1 MRMTENNDIKAMT
14 GKEEKYMGLLEEI
27 TAEENM
33 ALARQRVKRN
43 KGSAGIDGMSVQEL
57 DKYFMENGT
66 AIRQS
71 VMEGKYRPRPV
82 RGVEIP
88 KDNGKKRQ
96 LGIPTAVDR
105 TIQQAITMKLTPIFE
120 PLFSDTS
127 YGFRPGR
134 SAHDAINKCLE
145 YLNEGYVWTVDM
157 DLEKFFDNVNQSK
170 LIQLLSDQIPDGRVI
185 SLIHKYL
192 RAGRIW
198 CGRFDETTC
207 GVPQGGPLSPL
218 CANILLNEL
227 DHELER
233 RGHKFVRYADDMVIF
248 CKSKASAEQ
257 TLEHIIPY
265 IEKKLFLKVNKEKT
279 VVAYATRIKFL
290 GFGFS
295 KRKDGFKPRVHDK
308 SKAKMRKKVE
318 YLTQRND
325 GKSYEQRKI
334 DLKRYVQGWV
344 SYFKIAQMKT
354 FLQEVDAWMRRRIRS
369 QIWTRWKRVRTRYSK
384 LRQLGANHNQAMRM
398 ANSRKGSWHLAKAK
412 ELSIFISN
420 DRLAR
425 AGYQFFLPYYET
437 VKA

>member
-1 MRMTENNDIKAMT
+1 M
-14 GKEEKYMGLLEEI
+14 
-27 TAEENM
+27 
-33 ALARQRVKRN
+33 
-43 KGSAGIDGMSVQEL
+43 
-57 DKYFMENGT
+57 
-66 AIRQS
+66 
-71 VMEGKYRPRPV
+71 
-82 RGVEIP
+82 
-88 KDNGKKRQ
+88 
-96 LGIPTAVDR
+96 
-105 TIQQAITMKLTPIFE
+105 
-120 PLFSDTS
+120 
-127 YGFRPGR
+127 
-134 SAHDAINKCLE
+134 
-145 YLNEGYVWTVDM
+145 
-157 DLEKFFDNVNQSK
+157 
-170 LIQLLSDQIPDGRVI
+170 
-185 SLIHKYL
+185 
-192 RAGRIW
+192 
-198 CGRFDETTC
+198 
-207 GVPQGGPLSPL
+207 SPL

-257 TLEHIIPY
+257 TLKHIIPY
-265 IEKKLFLKVNKEKT
+265 IEKKLFLKVNVEKT

-290 GFGFS
+290 GFGFV
-295 KRKDGFKPRVHDK
+295 RGKDGFKPRVHEK

-344 SYFKIAQMKT
+344 NYFKIAQMKT

-369 QIWTRWKRVRTRYSK
+369 QIWTRWKKVRTRYSK

-398 ANSRKGSWHLAKAK
+398 ANSRKGSWHLAKTK
-412 ELSIFISN
+412 ELNTFISN

>member
-1 MRMTENNDIKAMT
+1 MAENNDIKAKT
-14 GKEEKYMGLLEEI
+14 GKEEKIMGLLEEI
-27 TAEENM
+27 TAESNM

-43 KGSAGIDGMSVQEL
+43 KGSAGIDGMTVQEL
-57 DKYFMENGT
+57 DQYFMESG
-66 AIRQS
+66 AGIRQS
-71 VMEGKYRPRPV
+71 IMDGKYRPQPV

-145 YLNEGYVWTVDM
+145 YLNDGHVWTVDM

-170 LIQLLSDQIPDGRVI
+170 LIQLLSDQIDDGRVI

-192 RAGRIW
+192 KAGRVW
-198 CGRFDETTC
+198 CGRYDETAC

-218 CANILLNEL
+218 CANVVLNEL

-233 RGHKFVRYADDMVIF
+233 RGHKFVRYADDMIIF
-248 CKSKASAEQ
+248 CRSKASAEQ
-257 TLEHIIPY
+257 TLKHIIPY
-265 IEKKLFLKVNKEKT
+265 IEKKLFLKVNMEKT
-279 VVAYATRIKFL
+279 VVAYATKIKYL
-290 GFGFS
+290 GFGFTKS
-295 KRKDGFKPRVHDK
+295 KDGFKPRVHTK

-325 GKSYEQRKI
+325 GKSYEERKI
-334 DLKRYVQGWV
+334 ALRRFVVGWV
-344 SYFKIAQMKT
+344 NYFKAAQMNS
-354 FLQEVDAWMRRRIRS
+354 FLKEVDGWMRRRIRS
-369 QIWTRWKRVRTRYSK
+369 QIWTRWKRMRTRYSR
-384 LRQLGANHNQAMRM
+384 LRQLGADHGTALKM
-398 ANSRKGSWHLAKAK
+398 ASSRKGSWRIAKTK
-412 ELSIFISN
+412 ELSTFISN
-420 DRLAR
+420 ERLAR
-425 AGYQFFLPYYET
+425 AGYQSFFPYYVT